1 MTTTSPAPNRI
12 RRGTYVLAALMGVA
26 ALTLGAC
33 ADIEGDPKT
42 LPQDLIRRATETV
55 ERFKTLPELASISKH
70 IAGAR
75 GVVVLPTVVKA
86 GFMGAAESGH
96 GMLLVRDGGGQ
107 WSYPAFYTLGAASFG
122 FQAGIQDTEIV
133 LVLRSE
139 KALQAVIDQQGKF
152 GADTGITV
160 GVMGLGVEAST
171 TANLGAD
178 VLAFA
183 HSKVGLYGGVSLE
196 GAALV
201 RRKDFNEAY
210 YGAGATP
217 SAIVIEGKFT
227 NPGADGLRAVLGAL

>member
-1 MTTTSPAPNRI
+1 MTSPSRT
-12 RRGTYVLAALMGVA
+12 RRLPCLPAALLFAAVLA
-26 ALTLGAC
+26 LGAC
-33 ADIEGDPKT
+33 ADIEGDPQT

-55 ERFKTLPELASISKH
+55 ERFKTLPELAAISKH

-86 GFMGAAESGH
+86 GFIGAAEAGH
-96 GMLLVRDGGGQ
+96 GMLLVQDSGGQ

-122 FQAGIQDTEIV
+122 FQAGIQDTEVI

-160 GVMGLGVEAST
+160 GFMGLGVEAST

-183 HSKVGLYGGVSLE
+183 HSKLGLYGGVSLE

-210 YGAGATP
+210 YGVGATP
-217 SAIVIEGKFT
+217 RAIVFEGTFT
-227 NPGADGLRAVLGAL
+227 NPGADGLRAALAAP

>member
-1 MTTTSPAPNRI
+1 MTTTSPAPAPIGRLP
-12 RRGTYVLAALMGVA
+12 YVRAALMGVA
-26 ALTLGAC
+26 ALALGSC
-33 ADIEGDPKT
+33 ADIKGDPQT
-42 LPQDLIRRATETV
+42 LPQDLIKRATETI
-55 ERFKTLPELASISKH
+55 ERFKTLPSLAGIKKY

-75 GVVVLPTVVKA
+75 AVVVLPTVVKA
-86 GFMGAAESGH
+86 GFIGAAEVGH
-96 GMLLVRDGGGQ
+96 GMLLVRDEGGM

-139 KALQAVIDQQGKF
+139 KALRAILDQQGKF
-152 GADTGITV
+152 GVDTGITV

-183 HSKVGLYGGVSLE
+183 HSKIGLYGGVSLE

-210 YGAGATP
+210 YGPGATP
-217 SAIVIEGKFT
+217 SAIVIEGKFS
-227 NPGADGLRAVLGAL
+227 NPLADGLRAALAAP

>member
-1 MTTTSPAPNRI
+1 MTTNFPARS
-12 RRGTYVLAALMGVA
+12 RRLPRVPAALLFAAVLA
-26 ALTLGAC
+26 LGAC
-33 ADIEGDPKT
+33 ADIEGDPQT
-42 LPQDLIRRATETV
+42 LPQDLIHRATETV
-55 ERFKTLPELASISKH
+55 ERFKTLPELAAISEH

-86 GFMGAAESGH
+86 GFIGAAEAGH
-96 GMLLVRDGGGQ
+96 GMLLVRDEGGR

-122 FQAGIQDTEIV
+122 FQAGIQDTEVI

-139 KALQAVIDQQGKF
+139 KALLAILDQQGKF

-183 HSKVGLYGGVSLE
+183 HSKLGLYGGVSLE

-210 YGAGATP
+210 YGPGATP
-217 SAIVIEGKFT
+217 KAIVLEGTFT
-227 NPGADGLRAVLGAL
+227 NPEADGLRAALAAP

>member
-1 MTTTSPAPNRI
+1 MTTTSPART
-12 RRGTYVLAALMGVA
+12 RRLPRVRTALLLVAVLA
-26 ALTLGAC
+26 LGAC
-33 ADIEGDPKT
+33 ADIEGDPQT

-55 ERFKTLPELASISKH
+55 ERFKTLPELAAISKH

-75 GVVVLPTVVKA
+75 GVVVLPTLVKI
-86 GFMGAAESGH
+86 GFLGAAESGH
-96 GMLLVRDGGGQ
+96 GMLLVQDSGGQ

-122 FQAGIQDTEIV
+122 FQAGIQDTEVI

-139 KALQAVIDQQGKF
+139 KALQAVLDQQGKF

-183 HSKVGLYGGVSLE
+183 HSKLGLYGGVSLE

-210 YGAGATP
+210 YGPGATP
-217 SAIVIEGKFT
+217 SAIVFEGTFT
-227 NPGADGLRAVLGAL
+227 NPGADGLRAALGAP